1 MLTCTQ
7 VSEAMIM
14 VACVLHDSDICE
26 KNLSTP
32 LRVGGDLLQVVSGV
46 NYKGWDLIKLA
57 TALKIICDPPGTTLA
72 ETELFTGDELSVLL
86 MDAHKY
92 KNKLA
97 KGTWLGVHKRMMMIR
112 DFRARAQKLM
122 VLFVT
127 DAKRTFEA
135 KRALQ
140 AKRRVIKKQ
149 LSVKLGLWPK
159 KYWWF
164 RLSPNKSHV
173 ATVNG

>member
-1 MLTCTQ
+1 
-7 VSEAMIM
+7 
-14 VACVLHDSDICE
+14 
-26 KNLSTP
+26 
-32 LRVGGDLLQVVSGV
+32 VSGV
-46 NYKGWDLIKLA
+46 NYKAWDLIKLA

-72 ETELFTGDELSVLL
+72 ETELFTGDELSMLL

-97 KGTWLGVHKRMMMIR
+97 KGTYLGVHKRVMMYR

-127 DAKRTFEA
+127 DGKRTFEA

-149 LSVKLGLWPK
+149 LSVKLRLWPK

>member
-1 MLTCTQ
+1 
-7 VSEAMIM
+7 
-14 VACVLHDSDICE
+14 
-26 KNLSTP
+26 
-32 LRVGGDLLQVVSGV
+32 
-46 NYKGWDLIKLA
+46 
-57 TALKIICDPPGTTLA
+57 
-72 ETELFTGDELSVLL
+72 
-86 MDAHKY
+86 
-92 KNKLA
+92 
-97 KGTWLGVHKRMMMIR
+97 MMMVR

-122 VLFVT
+122 VLFVM

-164 RLSPNKSHV
+164 RLGPNKSHV
-173 ATVNG
+173 ATANGYALCYCEWVTGWFA

>member
-1 MLTCTQ
+1 
-7 VSEAMIM
+7 
-14 VACVLHDSDICE
+14 
-26 KNLSTP
+26 
-32 LRVGGDLLQVVSGV
+32 
-46 NYKGWDLIKLA
+46 
-57 TALKIICDPPGTTLA
+57 
-72 ETELFTGDELSVLL
+72 
-86 MDAHKY
+86 
-92 KNKLA
+92 
-97 KGTWLGVHKRMMMIR
+97 MMMVH

-122 VLFVT
+122 VLFVM

-164 RLSPNKSHV
+164 RLGPNKSHV
-173 ATVNG
+173 ATANGYALCYCEWVTGWFAFDLGWYGCAKHHEPNC